1 MKKKTLTTRLP
12 EGLIKAVKFLSVE
25 TGRPVSSLLQE
36 ALEDLL
42 RKYGRPVPEEGEDFG
57 EKI

>member
-12 EGLIKAVKFLSVE
+12 EKLIKAVKFLAVE

-42 RKYGRPVPEEGEDFG
+42 RKYGRPVPEEGQGEDS
-57 EKI
+57 